1 MKAFGVTEYG
11 NYEET
16 YYILFADSEEEAQ
29 EILKENEVGGYLEEI
44 TIEKGLHCIGC
55 YME

>member
-29 EILKENEVGGYLEEI
+29 EILKENGVDEYLEEI
-44 TIEKGLHCIGC
+44 TIEKGLHCIG
-55 YME
+55 YYTE